1 MTQVQMVRRR
11 TVHNPTKR
19 VLYIIGRVLTY
30 VLLTAGALVMLYPF
44 IWMVMISLGSL
55 EDLFSMP
62 PRYVPERIHWEN
74 YPRALTEI
82 PFFTYLRNTLFI
94 TATSMVG
101 QILSCAMTAYSF
113 ARLRWR
119 ARDFIFVLV
128 LATMMMPPQ
137 VTLIPTYVIW
147 RELNALDT
155 YVPLIVPGYLGT
167 AYLTFLARQYFST
180 IPFELEDAA
189 KVDGCGYFSTF
200 FKVIMPLSL
209 PLLATL
215 AMFSFIGHW
224 NDFFGPLIY
233 LQSPEKYTLQL
244 ALMSYRGTYSTDVP
258 MMMAL
263 ATMILMPV
271 LIFFLFGQQ
280 YFIQSVVLTGLKG

>member
-1 MTQVQMVRRR
+1 MTQAQMVRQR
-11 TVHNPTKR
+11 TIHHPTKR
-19 VLYIIGRVLTY
+19 VVYIVGRVLTY
-30 VLLTAGALVMLYPF
+30 ILLTAGALVMLYPF

-62 PRYVPERIHWEN
+62 PRYIPTRLHWEN

-94 TATSMVG
+94 TGVSMVG
-101 QILSCAMTAYSF
+101 QLLSCTMTAYSF

-119 ARDFIFVLV
+119 LRDTVFVLV

-147 RELNALDT
+147 RELHALDT
-155 YVPLIVPGYLGT
+155 YIPLIVPGYLGT

-189 KVDGCGYFSTF
+189 KVDGCGFFSTF

-224 NDFFGPLIY
+224 NNFFGPLIY

-244 ALMSYRGTYSTDVP
+244 ALMSYRGAYSTDVP

-263 ATMILMPV
+263 ATLILMPV
-271 LIFFLFGQQ
+271 LLFFLFGQK
-280 YFIQSVVLTGLKG
+280 YFIRSVVLSGLKG